1 MASRNWKRSS
11 LPNELLPAPAPH
23 HFLSFLF
30 ISFNC
35 QWMNTFK
42 RNTFKYLTHT
52 GGDLKCNMG
61 GLEKGLIDFMFLN
74 DGLLNIFRSREQPC
88 FSSPTYSL
96 WICLLQ
102 WQQDGCVEPWVP
114 EPGVIPAPFHT
125 VRRGK
130 ATGRPRKPR
139 GGRDSESN
147 PNTAITWILV
157 PFPLHPWCL
166 FILLLWSK

>member
-1 MASRNWKRSS
+1 
-11 LPNELLPAPAPH
+11 
-23 HFLSFLF
+23 
-30 ISFNC
+30 
-35 QWMNTFK
+35 MNTFK

-74 DGLLNIFRSREQPC
+74 DGLLNIFKSREQPC

-114 EPGVIPAPFHT
+114 EPWVIPAPFHT

-139 GGRDSESN
+139 VEGTPSQTPTLQLLGS
-147 PNTAITWILV
+147 
-157 PFPLHPWCL
+157 WCHFHYIPGAYSYFYYGVNRSAL
-166 FILLLWSK
+166 GFLWKEWY